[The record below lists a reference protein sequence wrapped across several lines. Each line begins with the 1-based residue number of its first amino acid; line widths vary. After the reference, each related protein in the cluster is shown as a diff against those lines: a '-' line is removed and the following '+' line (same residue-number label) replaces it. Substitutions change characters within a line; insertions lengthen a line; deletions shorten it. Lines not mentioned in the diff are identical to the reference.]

1 MEKISITPY
10 NSAWP
15 DLFEQEAE
23 QIRKVFS
30 RICDIEHIGSTSVPA
45 LDAKP
50 IIDIMLGFK
59 NLDAA
64 RIIECMESI
73 GYKHWKEDAF
83 QHVRLMF
90 TKWSES
96 MNKRLVNVHATVR
109 GGEFWNEQLQ
119 FRNKLRE
126 DQTLI
131 REYANLKKDLA
142 RKYESD
148 PEAYT
153 AAKTE
158 FVKKVLALS
167 SFHDQA

>member
-1 MEKISITPY
+1 MEKISIVPY
-10 NSAWP
+10 NPSWP
-15 DLFEQEAE
+15 TLFEQESK
-23 QIRKVFS
+23 QIRELFS
-30 RICDIEHIGSTSVPA
+30 GDCDIEHIGSTSVHG

-50 IIDIMLGFK
+50 VIDIMLGFE
-59 NLDAA
+59 NLSAP
-64 RIIECMESI
+64 RIIERMESI

-90 TKWSES
+90 TKWSED
-96 MNKRLVNVHATVR
+96 MIKRLINVHATVK

-126 DQTLI
+126 DQVLI
-131 REYANLKKDLA
+131 REYAGLKKDLA

-148 PEAYT
+148 PDAYT

-158 FVKKVLALS
+158 FVKKVLAL
-167 SFHDQA
+167 